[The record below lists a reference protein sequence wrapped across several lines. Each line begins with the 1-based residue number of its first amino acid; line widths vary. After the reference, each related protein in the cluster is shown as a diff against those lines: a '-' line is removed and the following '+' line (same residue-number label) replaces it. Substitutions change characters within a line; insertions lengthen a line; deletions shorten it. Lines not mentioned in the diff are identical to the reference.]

1 MAQPKPFT
9 PAKLL
14 CAVIYSDEDLYA
26 RAKKLLA
33 DTYGPADLESPAF
46 DFILTDYYEKEMGS
60 GLKRRFMTFGRLVMP
75 ERLAGIKLQTN
86 GFEDRIREEVGT
98 PGRAVN
104 LDPGILTAS
113 ALIMA
118 TAKDFAHRIP
128 LAHGIYAHLELLL
141 TKTGV
146 RCLDWTYP
154 DFRQERYREFLMEAR
169 KSYLEQLKGSPD

>member
-1 MAQPKPFT
+1 MAQPKPFV
-9 PAKLL
+9 PAKLV
-14 CAVIYSDEDLYA
+14 CAVIFGGEDFYA
-26 RAKKLLA
+26 RAKKLLTDA
-33 DTYGPADLESPAF
+33 YGPADLESSAF
-46 DFILTDYYEKEMGS
+46 DFNLTDYYEKEMGP

-86 GFEDRIREEVGT
+86 GLEDRIREEVGT

-118 TAKDFAHRIP
+118 TAKDFAHRVP
-128 LAHGIYAHLELLL
+128 LAHGIYAHLELLF
-141 TKTGV
+141 TKTDV

-154 DFRQERYREFLMEAR
+154 DFRQDGYRGFFMEAR
-169 KSYLEQLKGSPD
+169 RRYLEQLKDSAE